1 MRTLSV
7 AAIAIAAAA
16 AVVYSGQG
24 QAQGAPYPARPVKV
38 VVVMGPGGSNDIV
51 ARLFSQKLTEALKQ
65 PFVVENRAGGGGVV
79 GTEYVA
85 RSAPDGHTLL
95 VGNTGNIGIH
105 PSLFRK
111 LPYDTQRDFVP
122 ISVLVATPSVLVVH
136 PSVPAQTVS
145 DLVAFAKSSPGKLNY
160 ASPGTGTS
168 FHLSAELFKARTG
181 TQMTHIAYKGSSPA
195 LVDLVAGQVQLMFA
209 NVPEVMPHINAGKI
223 RALASTGSK
232 RVALAPNVP
241 TMQEAGF
248 PNAESVSWFVMM
260 APKGTPREVVA
271 MLHTE
276 IVRIAAQP
284 DVQQRLAELGCLPV
298 ANAPAEAESYIRGEI
313 AKWAKAVK
321 ESGATAD

>member
-1 MRTLSV
+1 MTQRRGLETLLL
-7 AAIAIAAAA
+7 AALVGLAAPDLAA
-16 AVVYSGQG
+16 QSAYPGRAV
-24 QAQGAPYPARPVKV
+24 KMI
-38 VVVMGPGGSNDIV
+38 VVMGPGGSNDIV
-51 ARLFSQKLTEALKQ
+51 ARLFAQKLTDQLKQ

-85 RSAPDGHTLL
+85 RSAPDGYTLL

-105 PSLFRK
+105 PSLFAK
-111 LPYDTQRDFVP
+111 LPYDTQRDLLP

-136 PSVPAQTVS
+136 PSVQAQTVS
-145 DLVAFAKSSPGKLNY
+145 ELVTYAKSHPGKLNY

-181 TQMTHIAYKGSSPA
+181 AQMVHVAYKGSSPA

-241 TMQEAGF
+241 TMEEAGF

-260 APKGTPREVVA
+260 APKGTPKEVVGT
-271 MLHTE
+271 LHTE
-276 IVRIAAQP
+276 IVRAAREP
-284 DVQQRLAELGCLPV
+284 DVQQRLNELGCLPV
-298 ANAPAEAESYIRGEI
+298 ANSPAEAESYIRSEI
-313 AKWAKAVK
+313 AKWSKAVK
-321 ESGATAD
+321 ESGATAE